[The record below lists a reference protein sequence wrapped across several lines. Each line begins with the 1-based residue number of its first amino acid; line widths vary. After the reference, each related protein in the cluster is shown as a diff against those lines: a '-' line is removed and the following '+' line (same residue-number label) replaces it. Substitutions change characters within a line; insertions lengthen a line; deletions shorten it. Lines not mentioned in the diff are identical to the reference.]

1 MLAPMQWPG
10 GLETCQGAEC
20 LPLSESGFLHLHS
33 ANWHLHICV
42 CMSVRSVVSD
52 SWRPPMDGSP
62 PVIRQEHWS
71 GFPFPL
77 PGDLPDPR
85 IEPASL
91 ASPALAGGLFTALP
105 PEKPRMA
112 SARSSRVLGR
122 ELFVSQHYIRFPHA
136 LLFKFYS
143 KQRDNTYF
151 SLDIRV
157 PALCPTTSPPPPGK
171 YLRKWS

>member
-1 MLAPMQWPG
+1 MLALMQWPG

-20 LPLSESGFLHLHS
+20 LPLSESGFLYLHS
-33 ANWHLHICV
+33 ANWRLHICV

-52 SWRPPMDGSP
+52 SWRTPMDGSP
-62 PVIRQEHWS
+62 PRTRQEYWS
-71 GFPFPL
+71 GLPFPP
-77 PGDLPDPR
+77 PGDLPDPG

-91 ASPALAGGLFTALP
+91 ASPALAGGFFTTLP

-112 SARSSRVLGR
+112 SARNSRVLGR
-122 ELFVSQHYIRFPHA
+122 ELFVPFC
-136 LLFKFYS
+136 LNFTL
-143 KQRDNTYF
+143 RDNTYF
-151 SLDIRV
+151 SLDIQV